1 MFRCTLGDK
10 ILSTPSVTENN
21 GHTTFPVT
29 ADGEEMA
36 QATSYKGSNQFQP
49 HFPPLASVFGFL
61 QNHVAGEE
69 RMHAVEYGSVVRV
82 VPYSGP

>member
-1 MFRCTLGDK
+1 MFRCTPGAK

-49 HFPPLASVFGFL
+49 HFPPLVSVFGFL

-69 RMHAVEYGSVVRV
+69 RMHAVEYGSVV
-82 VPYSGP
+82 